1 MLKLG
6 RPLLIEVAATCI
18 ASGLPGSNSQLQ
30 AHFNLNLNSLPTRHS
45 KPDAWFF
52 RKRNRN
58 RKRTIPIS
66 GRIVHSWIV
75 TGHPRVIALVA
86 TRFRSDLLARL
97 LDSLHRQTIRPTAAV
112 VCDNGPD
119 PAIAETTKNAPLPCE
134 LTSPGKNLGFGGGLA
149 AAGHLAFEKFPDLTH
164 LLVVDDDA
172 ILAPKDLECLMAS
185 ANKHAAGTVAP
196 FLVDLS
202 GKLQEVPEPVSWSL
216 ARAFRAVG
224 QSLDKARALVPGGY
238 PMAWCIGPCLLVDR
252 PTWLRAGPPR
262 ADMLAFGDDVEF
274 SLRLSAASPAW
285 AETSVTVIHAP
296 PKPSEA
302 PPPQGFAAKEGPQ
315 SSIPFASANSSPSRR
330 RFLNGPG
337 SGDRGPIPNPQS
349 QNDAAHYRKFGILLQ
364 NLAFTCVASPRPRHL
379 ALYLPGNAKR
389 FLRTFGFTPANL
401 LEVSRRY
408 LKGFLG
414 IPGSR

>member
-1 MLKLG
+1 M
-6 RPLLIEVAATCI
+6 
-18 ASGLPGSNSQLQ
+18 
-30 AHFNLNLNSLPTRHS
+30 
-45 KPDAWFF
+45 PDL
-52 RKRNRN
+52 
-58 RKRTIPIS
+58 
-66 GRIVHSWIV
+66 
-75 TGHPRVIALVA
+75 PRVIALVA

-97 LDSLHRQTIRPTAAV
+97 LDSLHRQTIRPIAAV

-119 PAIAETTKNAPLPCE
+119 PATVEAAKTSPLPCE
-134 LTSPGKNLGFGGGLA
+134 MVSPGKNLGFGGGLA
-149 AAGHLAFEKFPDLTH
+149 SAAQRAFGKFPDLTH

-172 ILAPKDLECLMAS
+172 ILAPKDLESLLAS
-185 ANKHAAGTVAP
+185 ANKHSAGTVAP

-202 GKLQEVPEPVSWSL
+202 GKLQEAPEPVSWSL

-262 ADMLAFGDDVEF
+262 SDMLAFGDDVEF

-285 AETSVTVIHAP
+285 AEPSVTVSHAP

-302 PPPQGFAAKEGPQ
+302 PPPKGFDAKEGP
-315 SSIPFASANSSPSRR
+315 PAP
-330 RFLNGPG
+330 
-337 SGDRGPIPNPQS
+337 S

-379 ALYLPGNAKR
+379 PLYLSGNAKR
-389 FLRTFGFTPANL
+389 FLRTFGFTPAGL
-401 LEVSRRY
+401 LEVARRY
-408 LKGFLG
+408 LKGFFG
-414 IPGSR
+414 IPGRR